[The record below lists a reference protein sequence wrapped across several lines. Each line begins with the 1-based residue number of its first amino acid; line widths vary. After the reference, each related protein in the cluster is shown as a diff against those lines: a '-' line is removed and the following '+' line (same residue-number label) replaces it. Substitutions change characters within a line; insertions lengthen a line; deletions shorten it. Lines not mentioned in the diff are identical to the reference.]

1 MSPVASSSR
10 VSRITA
16 CTRRIR
22 CGAPCIDTYDQTNV
36 SENLKATSFCDIVRS
51 SLGDMSW
58 YAGKP
63 PDWEVCWD
71 FANRH
76 KQGSTWNGGTG
87 PYSEVVEPSP
97 ESYQPWADAQP
108 WFPPPQPQFWPDPTW
123 EYMQLLQ
130 MQASAARSSTMPRPV
145 QETDSV
151 ALPPSLEKRLQELKS
166 NKAAKPAAPPPPDRE
181 FEGSLKSLSDR
192 HGYGFIACQD
202 VHRIY
207 GRDTYVPKDLVP
219 EDIKVLDRVIF
230 KIGLSKKG
238 HPQVTQIRR
247 APIAPDSPES

>member
-1 MSPVASSSR
+1 
-10 VSRITA
+10 
-16 CTRRIR
+16 
-22 CGAPCIDTYDQTNV
+22 
-36 SENLKATSFCDIVRS
+36 
-51 SLGDMSW
+51 MSW

-76 KQGSTWNGGTG
+76 KQGSTWNGG
-87 PYSEVVEPSP
+87 PYSEAVEPSP